1 MSDDAKM
8 GPCRCC
14 GRHVRIDEHRCPFCG
29 KTWLLGAAAAAGI
42 LLGSPSIAA
51 PAPDAKMEA
60 WEQDQDYGIERL
72 PSENEV
78 KAAAW
83 MWDSVLLDWK
93 ASLGLSDTS
102 KSWAAFKPGTS
113 VTFKVGDGKA
123 TVNLAFQLTKVTDK
137 AVTVGLRLGRGADTE
152 KELALGGS
160 IPSDAKV
167 VSERKE
173 EVELD
178 GKKFS
183 CTVKAYEWPGRE
195 ITIWTC
201 GDVKGG
207 LVKIEQPKETTR
219 LVKTEELTI
228 AGKKRSCAVWETVYG
243 ETKITEW
250 RAEGVPGLVVKRTDA
265 TKDKVTRT
273 VEVVAINEQK

>member
-1 MSDDAKM
+1 MSDAL

-42 LLGSPSIAA
+42 FLGSPSIAA
-51 PAPDAKMEA
+51 PAPDARMVA
-60 WEQDQDYGIERL
+60 SDQDQDYGVQRKA
-72 PSENEV
+72 SENEV
-78 KAAAW
+78 KAAVW
-83 MWDSVLLDWK
+83 MWDNVILDWK
-93 ASLGLSDTS
+93 AGLGLSDVP
-102 KSWAAFKPGTS
+102 KSWAAFKPGTQ
-113 VTFKVGDGKA
+113 VTYKITEGAA
-123 TVNLAFQLTKVTDK
+123 TVNLAFRLSKVTEK
-137 AVTVGLRLGRGADTE
+137 AATVGLWLGPDNQE
-152 KELALGGS
+152 KELVLGGA

-167 VSERKE
+167 VGERKE

-178 GKKFS
+178 GKKYS
-183 CTVKAYEWPGRE
+183 CVVKSYEWPGRE

-207 LVKIEQPKETTR
+207 LVKIEQPKETVR
-219 LVKTEELTI
+219 LVKTEELTV
-228 AGKKRSCAVWETVYG
+228 AGKKRTCAVWETVYG

-250 RAEGVPGLVVKRTDA
+250 RAEGVPGLVVKRTEA

-273 VEVVAINEQK
+273 LEVAAINEAK